1 MHILIRSEKRPQGL
15 LFVQPFFHEVRQNG
29 PEGDVIGQ
37 RLDHTDHFSE
47 TAAYCDHLAAYDGEP
62 DFVPRELLAAKALF
76 DLDWMVEPDEGYHT
90 VLRAYRIEL
99 GGEQLWWVETRPQKD
114 ERRAIDTRKMPA
126 EHLTMLEA
134 DR

>member
-1 MHILIRSEKRPQGL
+1 
-15 LFVQPFFHEVRQNG
+15 
-29 PEGDVIGQ
+29 
-37 RLDHTDHFSE
+37 
-47 TAAYCDHLAAYDGEP
+47 
-62 DFVPRELLAAKALF
+62 
-76 DLDWMVEPDEGYHT
+76 
-90 VLRAYRIEL
+90 L